1 MAYSDF
7 SLRKVI
13 QDFQLITQDQV
24 FLTPI
29 TPLAPSPY
37 LTEFLERSL
46 PLAIAIG
53 TEKARSELIISPI
66 LLEVRERLDR
76 RVSLFSGTDFT
87 VDAALGLNG
96 ICDYLISKSP
106 EQIIIQTPVI
116 AIVEAKKGELDS
128 GLGQCIAEMVAAQ
141 KFNQQQG
148 NSVDRIYGAI
158 TSGSLWRFLKLEAQ
172 TITFDLSEYALP
184 PVDKILGILVQLV
197 SQ

>member
-13 QDFQLITQDQV
+13 QDFQLTTQDQA
-24 FLTPI
+24 FLAPL

-37 LTEFLERSL
+37 LAEFLERSL
-46 PLAIAIG
+46 PLAVAIG

-76 RVSLFSGTDFT
+76 KISLFSGTDFT

-128 GLGQCIAEMVAAQ
+128 GLGQCTAEMVAAQ
-141 KFNQQQG
+141 RFNQQQG
-148 NSVDRIYGAI
+148 HPIDRIYGAV

-172 TITFDLSEYALP
+172 TVTFDLSEYALP

-197 SQ
+197 S